1 MHFMSEPLRAVLGE
15 DQAIVRE
22 GIATILRSAGI
33 TVVAAVDNAVE
44 LVSVTKEQRPDVVIT
59 DIQMP
64 PNLNADGLQ
73 AAQEIRTAQ
82 PETAVIVLSQFL
94 DASYALDLVGDDASG
109 VGYLLKEKVASPR
122 ILTDAVQRVVAGGSA
137 LDPDVIATLVGRKRR
152 EDPLAAL
159 TPKEREVLA
168 LMAEGHSNSGIARQ
182 LFVTVPA
189 VERHVTGIFLKLGLS
204 QATSSQHR
212 RVLAVLQYLKQ

>member
-1 MHFMSEPLRAVLGE
+1 MSEPLRAVLGE

-33 TVVAAVDNAVE
+33 TVVAAVDNAVD
-44 LVSVTKEQRPDVVIT
+44 LVSVTKEHRPDVVIT

-73 AAQEIRTAQ
+73 AAREIRTAQ

-109 VGYLLKEKVASPR
+109 VGYLLKEKVASPQ

-152 EDPLAAL
+152 EDPLASL

-168 LMAEGHSNSGIARQ
+168 LMAEGHSNSGIARR

-189 VERHVTGIFLKLGLS
+189 VERHVTGIFMKLGLS

>member
-1 MHFMSEPLRAVLGE
+1 MLFMSEPLRAVLGE

-22 GIATILRSAGI
+22 GIATILGRAGI
-33 TVVAAVDNAVE
+33 TVVAAVDNAVD
-44 LVSVTKEQRPDVVIT
+44 LVRVAKEQRPDVVIT

-64 PNLNADGLQ
+64 PNLAADGLE
-73 AAQEIRTAQ
+73 AAREIRTAQ

-94 DASYALDLVGDDASG
+94 DASYALDLVGDDPSG
-109 VGYLLKEKVASPR
+109 VGYLLKEKVASPQV
-122 ILTDAVQRVVAGGSA
+122 LTDAVERVVAGGAA
-137 LDPDVIATLVGRKRR
+137 LDPDVIATLVGRQRK
-152 EDPLAAL
+152 EDPLAKL

-168 LMAEGHSNSGIARQ
+168 LMAEGHSNTGIASR

-189 VERHVTGIFLKLGLS
+189 IERHVTGIFMKLGLN

-212 RVLAVLQYLKQ
+212 RVLAVLRYLEQ